1 MLLAAPCVLIDN
13 SQPLS
18 PATQI
23 MTSSLSLT
31 RPLVHRT
38 VLKNGLVVIVVEN
51 PVADI
56 VSARMLIR
64 VGTGHESRS
73 QSGLFA
79 LLTSLLTKGTE
90 RLSSMAI
97 AEQVESIGASLG
109 SDASADYSL
118 LSLKTVSA
126 DFADMLALA
135 AELLLCS
142 NFPENELSLER
153 RLTLDSIRSMQ
164 EQPFTVAYNALRAAM
179 YGDHPYGFPG
189 IGSEASIQAIT
200 REDLQA
206 AHATYF
212 RPDNC
217 VMVIAGRITPD
228 QAADLVEQH
237 LGHWTAP
244 DQPIPSLVYPA
255 LPTMSQ
261 QQTIAQATNQAIVIV
276 GYVAPSVKDEAYS
289 TLKLISTYLGSGL
302 SSRLFVELREKRG
315 LAYDVSAFYPTRLS
329 TSQFVTYMGTAPSNA
344 AIALEG
350 LRHEA
355 ERLCQD
361 LLTEE
366 ELDAAKSKILGQY
379 ALGKQTNAQ
388 IGQLL
393 GWYEALGL
401 GIDFDETFQEKVKA
415 ITVDSLQAVAQQYLG
430 NPHTVVLGPEP
441 PR

>member
-1 MLLAAPCVLIDN
+1 
-13 SQPLS
+13 
-18 PATQI
+18 

-31 RPLVHRT
+31 RPRVHRT
-38 VLKNGLVVIVVEN
+38 VLKNGLVVIVIEN

-64 VGTGHESRS
+64 AGTGHEARS

-79 LLTSLLTKGTE
+79 LLTALLTKGTD
-90 RLSSMAI
+90 RLSSMEI

-126 DFADMLALA
+126 DFADMLALS
-135 AELLLCS
+135 AELLLCV
-142 NFPENELSLER
+142 NFPENELDLER

-164 EQPFTVAYNALRAAM
+164 EQPFTVAYNALRTAM

-189 IGSEASIQAIT
+189 IGTEASVKAIT
-200 REDLQA
+200 REDLQS

-217 VMVIAGRITPD
+217 VMVIAGRINPD
-228 QAADLVEQH
+228 QAADLVEQCF
-237 LGHWTAP
+237 GHWVAP
-244 DQPIPSLVYPA
+244 DKPMPPLVYPA
-255 LPTMSQ
+255 LATTSHH
-261 QQTIAQATNQAIVIV
+261 QTITQATNQAIVVV

-289 TLKLISTYLGSGL
+289 SLKLISTYLGNGL

-350 LRHEA
+350 LRYET
-355 ERLCQD
+355 ERLCQEP
-361 LLTEE
+361 LPEE

-401 GIDFDETFQEKVKA
+401 GVGFDDVFQEKVKA
-415 ITVDSLQAVAQQYLG
+415 ITPHTLQAIAQQYLSD
-430 NPHTVVLGPEP
+430 PFTVILGPEATE
-441 PR
+441 